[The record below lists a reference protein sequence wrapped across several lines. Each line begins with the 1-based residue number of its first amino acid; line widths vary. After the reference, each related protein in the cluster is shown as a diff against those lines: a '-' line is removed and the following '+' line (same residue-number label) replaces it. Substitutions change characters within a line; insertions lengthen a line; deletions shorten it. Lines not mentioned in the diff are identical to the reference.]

1 MGPGWSQEGAEM
13 GPRPCRNGSAD
24 GEKSRQWRA
33 PFAKSSG
40 SLGLMTDA
48 NATRLLFRRK
58 RPKLYPG
65 RGEVY
70 SWLRAHHAE
79 VSEMLARGE
88 LSWAMLA
95 AEMIR
100 VGVKGR
106 RGEVP
111 TPKAA
116 ARVWRRVCRDVE
128 QAALAAGPLRRK
140 YPSRISPD
148 WRPQVVAPAQLPLAQ
163 DAANERYDPDEQ
175 LARIR
180 RIIAERSGRKA

>member
-1 MGPGWSQEGAEM
+1 
-13 GPRPCRNGSAD
+13 
-24 GEKSRQWRA
+24 
-33 PFAKSSG
+33 
-40 SLGLMTDA
+40 MTDA

-58 RPKLYPG
+58 RQKLYRG
-65 RGEVY
+65 RGQVY

-79 VSEMLARGE
+79 VVEMLAKDE

-95 AEMIR
+95 AEMVR
-100 VGVKGR
+100 VGVKGG
-106 RGEVP
+106 RGEAP
-111 TPKAA
+111 TPKAV

-128 QAALAAGPLRRK
+128 QAARSAGPLKRK

-148 WRPQVVAPAQLPLAQ
+148 WRPRVVPPSQPSAAEDASNAP
-163 DAANERYDPDEQ
+163 YDPDEQ